1 MTTRQ
6 LANRLFAQM
15 TILLVL
21 YGAAALFS
29 AVKFL
34 PADPL
39 AVSLPYNQI
48 AGARNVLLDLALWT
62 GLLAG
67 GLTLLSE
74 AAGSVRSSLLTWV
87 YRGWTALL
95 FLGVASAILNLLEGR
110 YLLEL
115 PVILDLALIAL
126 AALALAGTISVAR
139 TDTGRVWWLGMALA
153 IVCLIAGLV
162 PAASPAQDRV
172 LRALAVGARLHIA
185 YVVAGSAIAI
195 ALLSKLRPRS
205 SLALPAGLAI
215 AGALAAISPLAA
227 VGEGAAGLLLAL
239 VVAAA
244 YPFFVVIALRGARA
258 PGWIILGL
266 GLIAAGGVLD
276 AAAAIPQIGAYMV
289 GTGLSELVSFLTML
303 GVVML
308 AWAASPPAGAALV
321 WVSAGAVVSA
331 VAALLAGI
339 VQVYVERVLT
349 VGFLDTQTAL
359 APLFVLWIVGLAVL
373 AAGLGLAALP
383 SQRAG

>member
-21 YGAAALFS
+21 YGAAALFA

-34 PADPL
+34 PGDAL

-48 AGARNVLLDLALWT
+48 VGVRNVLLDLAIWT

-74 AAGSVRSSLLTWV
+74 AAGSARSPLLTWV

-95 FLGVASAILNLLEGR
+95 VLSLLAAILDLLEGR

-115 PVILDLALIAL
+115 PVILDLVLIVL
-126 AALALAGTISVAR
+126 AALALAGTVEVAR
-139 TDTGRVWWLGMALA
+139 TTTGSVWWLGMALA
-153 IVCLIAGLV
+153 IVCVIAGMIP
-162 PAASPAQDRV
+162 PANPAQDRV
-172 LRALAVGARLHIA
+172 LRALAVGAKFHIA
-185 YVVAGSAIAI
+185 YAVAGSAIAI
-195 ALLSKLRPRS
+195 AVLSKLRPRT
-205 SLALPAGLAI
+205 SLALPAGLAV

-227 VGEGAAGLLLAL
+227 VGEGSAGLLLGL
-239 VVAAA
+239 IGAAA

-258 PGWIILGL
+258 PGWITLGL
-266 GLIAAGGVLD
+266 GMIAAGGVLST
-276 AAAAIPQIGAYMV
+276 AAAIPQVGATMA
-289 GTGLSELVSFLTML
+289 GTGLSELVIFLTAL
-303 GVVML
+303 GVVLL
-308 AWAASPPAGAALV
+308 AWAASPPSGAALV
-321 WVSAGAVVSA
+321 WVAVGAVVSG

-349 VGFLDTQTAL
+349 VGFLDTQMAL
-359 APLFVLWIVGLAVL
+359 APLFVIWIVGLAVL

-383 SQRAG
+383 GQRAG